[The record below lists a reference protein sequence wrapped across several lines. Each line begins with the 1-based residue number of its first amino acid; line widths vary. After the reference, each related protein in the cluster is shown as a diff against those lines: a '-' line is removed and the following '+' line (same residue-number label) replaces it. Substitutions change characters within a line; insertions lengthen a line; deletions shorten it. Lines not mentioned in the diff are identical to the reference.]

1 VLGHDYDTHNEQL
14 LRQDFKQSL
23 NQFLKVAW
31 NDTHRGLYPTEEGP
45 GRTDAFGRIANAS
58 FGDAISPDNYRVA
71 NAPVDYPQLWDI
83 WTFDWVQWNGS
94 AQQPMAR
101 NIGEALG
108 VGATLGFFDNAGQP
122 LQGDARYPSS
132 VRVRDL
138 NLIEETLLKYGD
150 DHSVLNLAELDGYF
164 CALVSSPAPVD
175 IAEWFPAIWGGQNPQ
190 WESAEEAKQFLELCV
205 RHMNARAAQLATDA
219 KGFRARFDDT
229 EHQGQTLTLAEEWC
243 FGYIRGAAIGNWPE
257 LPAEQ
262 AALLE
267 KISWCAEQDNFE
279 LPADLDVQAHQQ
291 RVSEIEPAARAL
303 HDYSLAQR

>member
-1 VLGHDYDTHNEQL
+1 MLT
-14 LRQDFKQSL
+14 
-23 NQFLKVAW
+23 
-31 NDTHRGLYPTEEGP
+31 
-45 GRTDAFGRIANAS
+45 
-58 FGDAISPDNYRVA
+58 
-71 NAPVDYPQLWDI
+71 
-83 WTFDWVQWNGS
+83 
-94 AQQPMAR
+94 
-101 NIGEALG
+101 
-108 VGATLGFFDNAGQP
+108 QP
-122 LQGDARYPSS
+122 LAPADF
-132 VRVRDL
+132 D
-138 NLIEETLLKYGD
+138 LIEETLLKYGD

-164 CALVSSPAPVD
+164 CALVSSPAQVD

-205 RHMNARAAQLATDA
+205 RHMNSRAAQLATDA
-219 KGFRARFDDT
+219 EGFRARFDDT

-262 AALLE
+262 AAQLE

-303 HDYSLAQR
+303 HDYWLAKR